1 MRGRRQKKIP
11 VYKFLQ
17 RNKVRTYP
25 CSKYFSKLDLIGNT
39 WKINF
44 ILCTNLHHTGT
55 FDIEA
60 CQYWDKFY
68 RMHQDKF
75 FKDRRWLFLEFPE
88 LLPSGGKSQA
98 RNRNLGDQQA
108 IYPLPTGSSGNTET
122 RHQQHNGPTH
132 HHRSADTSN
141 HQESSQGAEREN
153 DEAAV
158 KTFPG
163 QHASFRILEVF
174 KTVHMYYSF
183 VLIQIVACGPC
194 YVIQKNVSNLS
205 SCTKSFRSNKY
216 QQNIFSLHRLDV
228 GWATVYFPS

>member
-1 MRGRRQKKIP
+1 M
-11 VYKFLQ
+11 
-17 RNKVRTYP
+17 RTYP

-108 IYPLPTGSSGNTET
+108 IYPLPTGSSANT
-122 RHQQHNGPTH
+122 
-132 HHRSADTSN
+132 SADTSN
-141 HQESSQGAEREN
+141 HQESSQGAEREK

-183 VLIQIVACGPC
+183 VLI
-194 YVIQKNVSNLS
+194 
-205 SCTKSFRSNKY
+205 
-216 QQNIFSLHRLDV
+216 
-228 GWATVYFPS
+228 